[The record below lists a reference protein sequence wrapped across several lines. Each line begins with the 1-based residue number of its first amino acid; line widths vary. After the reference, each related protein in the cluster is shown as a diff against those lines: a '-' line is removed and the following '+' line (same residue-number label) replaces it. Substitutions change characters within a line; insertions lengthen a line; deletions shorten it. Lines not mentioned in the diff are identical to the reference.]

1 MDDSSVPRLALWV
14 LTMSR
19 RAATAAVAPSEDA
32 TRAPLAKRA
41 KKRHAEAGSK
51 AAKAPASEAPT
62 MRVIDWN
69 SPGWREVGQRVWHY
83 WDGDKTW
90 CAARRAPRRDPAHS
104 GARLTVTQHM
114 CVCAVRR
121 TGTSRA

>member
-62 MRVIDWN
+62 MGVIDWN

-90 CAARRAPRRDPAHS
+90 CAA
-104 GARLTVTQHM
+104 
-114 CVCAVRR
+114 
-121 TGTSRA
+121 

>member
-1 MDDSSVPRLALWV
+1 MDEDSSVPRLALWV

-51 AAKAPASEAPT
+51 AAKWGT
-62 MRVIDWN
+62 DFTFKCHRQVRLRGMVRV
-69 SPGWREVGQRVWHY
+69 
-83 WDGDKTW
+83 
-90 CAARRAPRRDPAHS
+90 
-104 GARLTVTQHM
+104 RLALTLTP
-114 CVCAVRR
+114 
-121 TGTSRA
+121 